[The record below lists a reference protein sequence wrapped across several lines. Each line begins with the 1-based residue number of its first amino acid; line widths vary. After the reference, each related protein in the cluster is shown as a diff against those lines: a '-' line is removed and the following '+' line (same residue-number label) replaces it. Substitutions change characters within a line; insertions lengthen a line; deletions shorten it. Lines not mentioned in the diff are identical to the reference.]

1 MDGNRRENMEL
12 SQQARLTW
20 ALLALRL
27 TVFAVMLMWTIDKFV
42 RPEHAAG
49 VFEHFYAISG
59 IGTTVVRVLG
69 VLELAL
75 LTAFVA
81 GFARRWS
88 YGLVLLLH
96 AVSTLSSWRQYL
108 HPFEG
113 ASILFFAAW
122 PMLAACLAL
131 YALRDSDTLTV
142 EGRQQTNLG
151 RA

>member
-20 ALLALRL
+20 AL
-27 TVFAVMLMWTIDKFV
+27 
-42 RPEHAAG
+42 
-49 VFEHFYAISG
+49 
-59 IGTTVVRVLG
+59 
-69 VLELAL
+69 LAL

>member
-1 MDGNRRENMEL
+1 M
-12 SQQARLTW
+12 SQQTRLSW
-20 ALLALRL
+20 VLLALRL
-27 TVFAVMLMWTIDKFV
+27 TVFAVMMMWTIDKFV

-49 VFEHFYAISG
+49 IFQHFYAIGG
-59 IGTTVVRVLG
+59 IGATVVHVLG

-75 LTAFVA
+75 LTAFVV

-108 HPFEG
+108 QPFEG
-113 ASILFFAAW
+113 ANILFFAAW

-131 YALRDSDTLTV
+131 YSLRDADTLTV
-142 EGRQQTNLG
+142 EGRQQTS
-151 RA
+151 RAQA